1 MTAKGLFYRLEY
13 KSIPKGQKA
22 KFGANLKARGQNP
35 KKPKKPTGI
44 LKPEGGTGGNLPLS
58 AIISL
63 GADDMQPN
71 QYGQEQGQIYKSIT
85 ILQHRC
91 YNICFCLSV
100 FFLPTGSRW
109 TDTRADKVKAFR
121 LMCISE
127 LHTETLHII
136 IYTYTQPY
144 THRHIHTKLYT

>member
-1 MTAKGLFYRLEY
+1 MTAKGLFYRSEY
-13 KSIPKGQKA
+13 KTIPKGQKA

-35 KKPKKPTGI
+35 KKPKKSTGI

-109 TDTRADKVKAFR
+109 TDARADKVKAFR

-127 LHTETLHII
+127 LHTENPTHNHI
-136 IYTYTQPY
+136 
-144 THRHIHTKLYT
+144 HIHTTIYT